1 MCKMQNGEMP
11 DGKIPK
17 GEMPK
22 GEMPKGEMPYIPHEG
37 KRVSCECPDF
47 V

>member
-1 MCKMQNGEMP
+1 MCKMQNGEIP

-17 GEMPK
+17 GEMPDGK
-22 GEMPKGEMPYIPHEG
+22 MPYIPHEG

>member
-1 MCKMQNGEMP
+1 MQNGEMP

-17 GEMPK
+17 GEMPDGK
-22 GEMPKGEMPYIPHEG
+22 MPYIPHEG

>member
-17 GEMPK
+17 GEMPDGK
-22 GEMPKGEMPYIPHEG
+22 MPYIPHEG

>member
-17 GEMPK
+17 GEMPDGK
-22 GEMPKGEMPYIPHEG
+22 MPYIPHEG
-37 KRVSCECPDF
+37 KRVSFECPDF